1 MMIPPVAVY
10 YRITPASLTA
20 SQFQTLTE
28 VLPEI
33 EPFANLTE
41 PNTRQAYHQDIQ
53 GFMAFEGLRTP
64 KHFHDATRA
73 HVLVSRNHLVR
84 QEPANTLKG
93 RRDRAILATLLY
105 HVLR

>member
-1 MMIPPVAVY
+1 MMIPPVLVC

-20 SQFQTLTE
+20 SQCHTLTE

-33 EPFANLTE
+33 EPSANLTE
-41 PNTRQAYHQDIQ
+41 PNTRQAYQQDIQ
-53 GFMAFEGLRTP
+53 GFMAFEGLHTP
-64 KHFHDATRA
+64 KHSHDVTCA
-73 HVLVSRNHLVR
+73 HVLVSRDHLVR